1 MNEIKCPNCGTV
13 FQVDES
19 QYHEILQQVRNE
31 EYDKEIKELEN
42 RYKKDKEQELE
53 IIKNHIEQ
61 EHSKDISKKNEEI
74 LNLKNELKNQET
86 TIKNNYL
93 EEINK
98 QKNQQSEINSQI
110 DEAKEKQKEIESK
123 KSETMKQVES
133 ISSQIEN
140 YETQI
145 DSLDSQISEAN
156 AKIKEQEQKLAQAEE
171 DYKKQEE
178 LIKQRMVAIYV
189 SGETSYLDVLLSSKS
204 LTDFISSYYLVSEL
218 TKMDTE
224 LLEKIEKQKEEIETA
239 KKEIETS
246 KQDLVTAKASK
257 ESVSAELKTAK
268 SEKSKYVS
276 QLSDQ
281 EKELEQEI
289 QELKQ
294 ANAKIASEIKAAE
307 AKYQK
312 QLEELRRQ
320 EESKN
325 NNNSNNGGNSTSTG
339 SGYFMRPVSGGSI
352 STNGYYSSGKFHGA
366 IDYAVSSGSPVY
378 AAAAGVVMS
387 TANLSGSYG
396 TYVVIRHANGLQ
408 SYYAHGTY
416 GSICVSPGQTVS
428 KGQQIMLS
436 GSTGNSSGPH
446 LHFEVRTSPY
456 SYNGYATGYGQDSR
470 VNPANYM

>member
-1 MNEIKCPNCGTV
+1 MKNLCQK
-13 FQVDES
+13 
-19 QYHEILQQVRNE
+19 
-31 EYDKEIKELEN
+31 
-42 RYKKDKEQELE
+42 
-53 IIKNHIEQ
+53 IIGSLLVIIFIASTN
-61 EHSKDISKKNEEI
+61 ISFAVT
-74 LNLKNELKNQET
+74 QA
-86 TIKNNYL
+86 
-93 EEINK
+93 EINS
-98 QKNQQSEINSQI
+98 QKSQKSEINSQI
-110 DEAKEKQKEIESK
+110 NEAEEKQKEVESK
-123 KSETMKQVES
+123 KSETMKQVET
-133 ISSQIEN
+133 ISSQIDS

-145 DSLDSQISEAN
+145 SDLNSQITDAN
-156 AKIKEQEQKLAQAEE
+156 NKIKEQEKKLSQAEE

-189 SGETSYLDVLLSSKS
+189 SGDTSYLDVLLSSKNLS
-204 LTDFISSYYLVSEL
+204 DFISSYYLVSEV
-218 TKMDTE
+218 TQMDAD
-224 LLEKIEKQKEEIETA
+224 LLEKIQKQKEEIETA

-246 KQDLVTAKASK
+246 KEQLTTAKSSK
-257 ESVSAELKTAK
+257 ESVSNELKTAK
-268 SEKSKYVS
+268 SEKDKYVA

-294 ANAKIASEIKAAE
+294 ANAKIDSEIKVAE

-312 QLEELRRQ
+312 QLEELKKQQ
-320 EESKN
+320 ESNNQK
-325 NNNSNNGGNSTSTG
+325 NNNSNSGKNNNSSHTTTPTG

-366 IDYAVSSGSPVY
+366 IDYAISLGTPVY

-396 TYVVIRHANGLQ
+396 TYVVIRHANGMQ
-408 SYYAHGTY
+408 SYYGHGTY
-416 GSICVSPGQTVS
+416 GSICVSPGQIVS

-446 LHFEVRTSPY
+446 LHFELRVSPY
-456 SYNGYATGYGQDSR
+456 SYNGYATVYGQDSR